1 MKLLVETLNE
11 GSLLE
16 ACHRIDND
24 NVVIIQ
30 LVPTKVGFKARV
42 QIGLHEYGGNV
53 VSYEYDHGLVEFF
66 AIDPDLHVK
75 LPLGRGYIKDGDF
88 KCFLRSRPSHV
99 SVHTTYYELE
109 YANDSVT
116 TK

>member
-16 ACHRIDND
+16 ACHRIDDD
-24 NVVIIQ
+24 NVAIIQ

-42 QIGLHEYGGNV
+42 QIGLHEYGGNM

-66 AIDPDLHVK
+66 TIDPDLHVK
-75 LPLGRGYIKDGDF
+75 IPLGRGYIKNGDF
-88 KCFLRSRPSHV
+88 KCFLRSRPSNV
-99 SVHTTYYELE
+99 RVHTTDYELE
-109 YANDSVT
+109 YANEAIAA
-116 TK
+116 K